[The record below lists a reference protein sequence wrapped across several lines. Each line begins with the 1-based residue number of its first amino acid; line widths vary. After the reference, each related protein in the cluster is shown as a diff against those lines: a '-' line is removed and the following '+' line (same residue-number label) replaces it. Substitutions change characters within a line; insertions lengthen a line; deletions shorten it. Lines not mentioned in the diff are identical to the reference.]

1 MKRASLEL
9 FARSFRALFVC
20 LLISPL
26 AFAFAQVTV
35 HFTGSIT
42 DSSGAALPG
51 ASIAIRNEQ
60 TDQLTTATSSADGTF
75 AIDLPPG
82 LYTITVSAPRYA
94 ARVLRQFAIAPDTG
108 TSLKITLNRGATAA
122 PRAPLPP
129 PPPPPTPVSPN
140 PPVPFPATESA
151 PPQPGN
157 HSVSG
162 RSFLVGHD
170 AEEPGY
176 GLYSYLLFS
185 STPASDEERNRDL
198 AVIQAFVDLL
208 NDVSDLQSNGV
219 TKAQINVTY
228 LLVTE
233 NPKDKIPPADWVLT
247 HYDYPRAKVLLR
259 IFHHNVLGGPYVAS
273 SLTPLSQ
280 SATAPGHHL
289 WQDMTHVPAAVAAS
303 WEKEF
308 ERRAARPEF
317 WAPDTRDQALLA
329 LRDFISNSASGL
341 TEVDAASASFKT
353 MLTTW
358 LSWK

>member
-1 MKRASLEL
+1 MKLASPEIW
-9 FARSFRALFVC
+9 ARSLCAALVC
-20 LLISPL
+20 LLLSL
-26 AFAFAQVTV
+26 SALTFAQVTV
-35 HFTGSIT
+35 HFTGSIA
-42 DSSGAALPG
+42 DSSGAALSG
-51 ASIAIRNEQ
+51 VSISFRNEQ

-82 LYTITVSAPRYA
+82 LFTITVSAPRYA
-94 ARVLRQFAIAPDTG
+94 TRVFRQFAVAPETK
-108 TSLKITLNRGATAA
+108 TSLKIALSRAPTAA
-122 PRAPLPP
+122 ARKPESPRPT
-129 PPPPPTPVSPN
+129 PTPVTPA
-140 PPVPFPATESA
+140 PVPFPAADSA
-151 PPQPGN
+151 PPQPGD

-162 RSFLVGHD
+162 RSFLLSHD
-170 AEEPGY
+170 PEEPGY

-185 STPASDEERNRDL
+185 SAPASDDEKKRDL

-219 TKAQINVTY
+219 GKGQINVTY

-233 NPKDKIPPADWVLT
+233 APRDKIPPADWVLS
-247 HYDYPRAKVLLR
+247 HYDFPRAKVLLR
-259 IFHHNVLGGPYVAS
+259 IFHRNVLGGPYVAS
-273 SLTPLSQ
+273 ALAPLSQ
-280 SATAPGHHL
+280 SGIAPDHHL

-341 TEVDAASASFKT
+341 TAVDAASTSFKS
-353 MLTTW
+353 MLATW
-358 LSWK
+358 LTWK

>member
-1 MKRASLEL
+1 MKLPSPEI
-9 FARSFRALFVC
+9 FARSFRAALVC
-20 LLISPL
+20 LLLSL
-26 AFAFAQVTV
+26 SALAFAQVTV
-35 HFTGSIT
+35 RLTGSVT
-42 DSSGAALPG
+42 DSSGAALSG
-51 ASIAIRNEQ
+51 VSISIRNEQ
-60 TDQLTTATSSADGTF
+60 TDRRTTATSSADGTF

-82 LYTITVSAPRYA
+82 LYTITASAPRYA
-94 ARVLRQFAIAPDTG
+94 TRVFRQFAVAPESTS
-108 TSLKITLNRGATAA
+108 SLKIDLSHAATAA
-122 PRAPLPP
+122 ARPPEP

-140 PPVPFPATESA
+140 PPVPFPASESA
-151 PPQPGN
+151 PPQPGE

-170 AEEPGY
+170 PEEPGY

-185 STPASDEERNRDL
+185 SAPASDDEKKRDL

-219 TKAQINVTY
+219 AKGQINVTY

-233 NPKDKIPPADWVLT
+233 TPKDKVPAADWVLS
-247 HYDYPRAKVLLR
+247 HYDFPRAKVLLR
-259 IFHHNVLGGPYVAS
+259 IFRHNVLGGPYVAS

-280 SATAPGHHL
+280 SAIAPDHHL

-329 LRDFISNSASGL
+329 LRDFISNAASGL
-341 TEVDAASASFKT
+341 TEVDAASASFKS
-353 MLTTW
+353 MLATW
-358 LSWK
+358 LTWK